1 MLFSFIFLFVYLL
14 AGMQNIQIS
23 SMTKWKVPELLTGGE
38 VPKCEYNNGFS
49 LNKKRILL
57 CKLSS

>member
-49 LNKKRILL
+49 LNKK
-57 CKLSS
+57 